1 MGCMQK
7 QYSHVH
13 LVHLVLNRQICF
25 LLLRVYVWFES
36 GNSAPC
42 FLELCMHA
50 IALFPMQGSL
60 ILLNHLQTGIM
71 KKILSTPTALIILI
85 CALLENLSATL
96 LISCPLSC
104 YYLNH
109 LVARGEKQCSSLDL
123 LSKQKSFILQVFSE
137 CIYAIAATVKR

>member
-1 MGCMQK
+1 MLPGVVYAC
-7 QYSHVH
+7 YCSVSH
-13 LVHLVLNRQICF
+13 
-25 LLLRVYVWFES
+25 
-36 GNSAPC
+36 A
-42 FLELCMHA
+42 
-50 IALFPMQGSL
+50 
-60 ILLNHLQTGIM
+60 GISYTL
-71 KKILSTPTALIILI
+71 KSPTDRDYEKILSTPTALIILI

-123 LSKQKSFILQVFSE
+123 LCKQKSFILQVFSE